1 MEIANRII
9 LLLLISA
16 SIGVAQNASG
26 GAHEVHVGVI
36 LDLGSLVGKIA
47 ITSISLAL
55 EDFYSAHQN
64 YSTKLVL
71 HIRDSMSDDVRAAAE
86 GRCSKTLRC
95 AHCITLLLWC
105 C

>member
-1 MEIANRII
+1 MEVANRII

-47 ITSISLAL
+47 ITSISMAL
-55 EDFYSAHQN
+55 EDFYSAHRN

-86 GRCSKTLRC
+86 GRCSKTLQC